1 MEEIAMNTYNNPN
14 DVWSHTGYDPYRGM
28 NDDERMKA
36 GCFQMAAFIITLIG
50 LLAVFAI
57 FH

>member
-1 MEEIAMNTYNNPN
+1 MLIDYNNPN